1 MAVVLASAAA
11 PPARAG
17 EGEALLLRL
26 ADRALAEGDL
36 DTARSRYQRLLDAHA
51 GPDGA
56 ARARVGLGDVAARR
70 GDATAAA
77 EQYEAALELDPTL
90 APAQLGLA
98 ELARASGDAD
108 AARARLDAALA
119 AAPLSPRLHA
129 RLFEWTGLA
138 PAAGES
144 DASPEGVRARA
155 RAYPYDP
162 RAQLALAR
170 LALAD
175 GDEAGARAAL
185 ETTLLVADL
194 APQVAPEAAALL
206 ARLDAAERRFVPVH
220 LYADE
225 TVRAEPGWEFELRIA
240 WGRASVALRPV
251 LATTFVPVAIRP
263 FSSQGVADDL
273 ASIHRAMSASLE
285 RAPLDGILA
294 GFTRRD
300 SPRTPLAHRLG
311 EAEYFGRE
319 LMVRIDPDDLE
330 GRTLA
335 HEVLHLYGA
344 MHLSDEIPSLMNP
357 MAVDWTLD
365 SHTARILRVT
375 RERRFGPGSFERNVL
390 ARVDVPALADA
401 LVAAI
406 RVNVAFR
413 NQGLEEAT
421 EAAEESRWSAAL
433 RARAATGE
441 DRPLA

>member
-1 MAVVLASAAA
+1 
-11 PPARAG
+11 
-17 EGEALLLRL
+17 
-26 ADRALAEGDL
+26 
-36 DTARSRYQRLLDAHA
+36 
-51 GPDGA
+51 
-56 ARARVGLGDVAARR
+56 
-70 GDATAAA
+70 
-77 EQYEAALELDPTL
+77 
-90 APAQLGLA
+90 
-98 ELARASGDAD
+98 
-108 AARARLDAALA
+108 
-119 AAPLSPRLHA
+119 
-129 RLFEWTGLA
+129 
-138 PAAGES
+138 
-144 DASPEGVRARA
+144 
-155 RAYPYDP
+155 
-162 RAQLALAR
+162 
-170 LALAD
+170 
-175 GDEAGARAAL
+175 
-185 ETTLLVADL
+185 
-194 APQVAPEAAALL
+194 
-206 ARLDAAERRFVPVH
+206 
-220 LYADE
+220 
-225 TVRAEPGWEFELRIA
+225 
-240 WGRASVALRPV
+240 
-251 LATTFVPVAIRP
+251 
-263 FSSQGVADDL
+263 VADDL

-441 DRPLA
+441 DRPLAQVAEYTAVVLLRADRPVEGIRMMENAARLWGPRTREGRAAKAQADAWRAAYKSFN

>member
-263 FSSQGVADDL
+263 F
-273 ASIHRAMSASLE
+273 
-285 RAPLDGILA
+285 
-294 GFTRRD
+294 
-300 SPRTPLAHRLG
+300 
-311 EAEYFGRE
+311 
-319 LMVRIDPDDLE
+319 
-330 GRTLA
+330 
-335 HEVLHLYGA
+335 
-344 MHLSDEIPSLMNP
+344 
-357 MAVDWTLD
+357 
-365 SHTARILRVT
+365 
-375 RERRFGPGSFERNVL
+375 
-390 ARVDVPALADA
+390 
-401 LVAAI
+401 
-406 RVNVAFR
+406 
-413 NQGLEEAT
+413 
-421 EAAEESRWSAAL
+421 
-433 RARAATGE
+433 
-441 DRPLA
+441 